1 MNNGME
7 RFARQMMLPQI
18 GEDGQRRI
26 MDASVLV
33 VGLGGLGCPVSLYLA
48 GAGVGCM
55 GLADI
60 DTVSESNLHRQL
72 LYTKADLGKPKIEAA
87 ACRLKEVSPTTRF
100 ALHSTGLNNENAL
113 EIISAYDL
121 VIDCCD
127 NHATRYL
134 IDDVC
139 AELGKPWIYGAISG
153 FDGLVSC
160 FTSDSTVRY
169 SDLYPE
175 RDELS
180 ASGAASGGVI
190 GPTPGVIGSIEAA
203 EALKILT
210 GMKPALA
217 GKLLTM
223 NLLTMEFQNIEL

>member
-33 VGLGGLGCPVSLYLA
+33 VGLGGLGCPVTLYLA

-72 LYTKADLGKPKIEAA
+72 LYTEADLGKPKVEAA

-100 ALHSTGLNNENAL
+100 ALHSAGLNNENAL

-139 AELGKPWIYGAISG
+139 AGLGKPWIYGAISG

-160 FTSDSTVRY
+160 FMPDSTARY

-210 GMKPALA
+210 GMEPALV

-223 NLLTMEFQNIEL
+223 NLLTMEFQTIEL

>member
-1 MNNGME
+1 MNNFMGK
-7 RFARQMMLPQI
+7 FARQIMLPQI
-18 GEDGQRRI
+18 GEEGQRRI

-48 GAGVGCM
+48 GAGVGRM

-72 LYTKADLGKPKIEAA
+72 LYTEGNLGKLKVEAA

-100 ALHSTGLNNENAL
+100 ELYPAGLNDGNAAAV
-113 EIISAYDL
+113 ISQYDL
-121 VIDCCD
+121 IVDCCD

-160 FTSDSTVRY
+160 FMPGSDVRY
-169 SDLYPE
+169 SDLYPDRE
-175 RDELS
+175 ELT

-190 GPTPGVIGSIEAA
+190 GPTPGVIGSLQAA
-203 EALKILT
+203 EALKLLAGIE
-210 GMKPALA
+210 PALA

-223 NLLTMEFQNIEL
+223 NLLTMEFQTIEL